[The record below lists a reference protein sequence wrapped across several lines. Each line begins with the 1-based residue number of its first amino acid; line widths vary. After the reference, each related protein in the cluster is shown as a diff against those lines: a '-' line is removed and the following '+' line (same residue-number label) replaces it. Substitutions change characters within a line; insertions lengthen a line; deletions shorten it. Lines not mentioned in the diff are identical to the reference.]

1 MAKQVENLFY
11 RPCWTLSQCLL
22 SQYWGGVLARGRYMA
37 QVLKV
42 LSLLKACTRCKV
54 QKTHRRMRWGWWGV
68 AGWLQKTSQTHA
80 RFYTSLNVV
89 LNLIEFWRH
98 APLQIKIIAAMEQ
111 PFPVAASAVKRVCCW
126 QRKTFPK
133 TQVVDRLGRFASQSL
148 CCMVQRP
155 SDSDWSIVHPFLG
168 IARIRRSTVFDLSLA
183 KFLNMFWHETRLETL
198 F

>member
-1 MAKQVENLFY
+1 
-11 RPCWTLSQCLL
+11 
-22 SQYWGGVLARGRYMA
+22 
-37 QVLKV
+37 
-42 LSLLKACTRCKV
+42 
-54 QKTHRRMRWGWWGV
+54 V

-89 LNLIEFWRH
+89 LSLIEFWRH

-148 CCMVQRP
+148 CRMVQRP
-155 SDSDWSIVHPFLG
+155 SDSD
-168 IARIRRSTVFDLSLA
+168 
-183 KFLNMFWHETRLETL
+183 
-198 F
+198 